1 MKIKIIIKEGL
12 IQEILSDAN
21 VHIDIEII
29 DLDILED
36 NEFDSVRDRYNEA
49 INDKTLRVIY

>member
-49 INDKTLRVIY
+49 VNDKTLRVIY